1 MVKHSNLVDSY
12 NRNSI
17 MDDIDSLQ
25 IQHKYYQT
33 EKFSKKQ
40 QTLRE
45 RLPFARFIKTIN
57 DMINSWSLSYASG
70 SKTYNSEPLIELK
83 DWTEGDVKE
92 LPYKTY
98 YDYGNL
104 R

>member
-1 MVKHSNLVDSY
+1 MPEKNMVKHSNLVDSY

-40 QTLRE
+40 VCYAGKNGKKWKQFCELHEFIVAIITLKLVWRCIYP
-45 RLPFARFIKTIN
+45 RTFNK
-57 DMINSWSLSYASG
+57 
-70 SKTYNSEPLIELK
+70 
-83 DWTEGDVKE
+83 
-92 LPYKTY
+92 
-98 YDYGNL
+98 
-104 R
+104 

>member
-25 IQHKYYQT
+25 IQNKYYQT

-40 QTLRE
+40 VC
-45 RLPFARFIKTIN
+45 
-57 DMINSWSLSYASG
+57 YAG
-70 SKTYNSEPLIELK
+70 KNGK
-83 DWTEGDVKE
+83 K
-92 LPYKTY
+92 
-98 YDYGNL
+98 
-104 R
+104 